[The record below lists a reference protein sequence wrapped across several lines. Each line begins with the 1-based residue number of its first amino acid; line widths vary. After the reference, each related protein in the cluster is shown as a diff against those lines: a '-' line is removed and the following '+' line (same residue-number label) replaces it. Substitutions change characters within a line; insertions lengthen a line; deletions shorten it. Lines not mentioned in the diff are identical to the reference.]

1 MPRRPKDTPAKLAR
15 RMKRRKD
22 PLRVVLTSLSSLRVL
37 KVRS

>member
-1 MPRRPKDTPAKLAR
+1 MTRAR
-15 RMKRRKD
+15 LRSVRKD